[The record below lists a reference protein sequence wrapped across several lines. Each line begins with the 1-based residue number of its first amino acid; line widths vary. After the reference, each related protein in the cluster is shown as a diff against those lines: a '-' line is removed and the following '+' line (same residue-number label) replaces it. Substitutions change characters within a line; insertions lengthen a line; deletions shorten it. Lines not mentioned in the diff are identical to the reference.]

1 MKKAIFT
8 LVGLMLILP
17 MVAQDASSIEAVL
30 AQVEANNYT
39 LKAAADQQQ
48 AQSLT
53 ALSGISLQNP
63 EVEFG
68 YLWGSPSTP
77 GNRFDFS
84 VKQGLDFPSVY
95 VQKKKIATLEE
106 SISKTEYRATRREI
120 LLSAHRCCIEL
131 IYLNALEDE
140 LTLRAKDAAQL
151 AESYRKSLAQ
161 GNATA
166 LENNKAQKSLLAI
179 NGQLQDITSQRTS
192 ALNLLQQLNGGQAI
206 VFTDSTYQDN
216 SSLSAMSSFDEWFES
231 TAQKSPVLQ
240 YLAQQIAKSERQVK
254 LSNAQGL
261 PQFTFGYRSEAV
273 IAGEQFQG
281 FIAGMSIPMWGNKN
295 NVKAAKASLRAAR
308 SSAQDQKMIFYEQ
321 LRTLYE
327 RAAALEKIDRHFHN
341 TYSKLTNVDL
351 LKKALSTGEI
361 SLLDYLVELS
371 LNYSLIDQDLI
382 TERDLHL
389 ALSEL
394 LSFEL

>member
-192 ALNLLQQLNGGQAI
+192 ALNLLQQLNGGQA
-206 VFTDSTYQDN
+206 
-216 SSLSAMSSFDEWFES
+216 
-231 TAQKSPVLQ
+231 
-240 YLAQQIAKSERQVK
+240 
-254 LSNAQGL
+254 
-261 PQFTFGYRSEAV
+261 
-273 IAGEQFQG
+273 
-281 FIAGMSIPMWGNKN
+281 
-295 NVKAAKASLRAAR
+295 
-308 SSAQDQKMIFYEQ
+308 
-321 LRTLYE
+321 
-327 RAAALEKIDRHFHN
+327 
-341 TYSKLTNVDL
+341 
-351 LKKALSTGEI
+351 
-361 SLLDYLVELS
+361 
-371 LNYSLIDQDLI
+371 
-382 TERDLHL
+382 
-389 ALSEL
+389 
-394 LSFEL
+394 